1 MLMRTYAW
9 LLSFPGKLHRE
20 DGQGLVEYALI
31 LLLIA
36 MAVVVAVK
44 LFGGELL
51 QTYEKIQSAIPIP

>member
-9 LLSFPGKLHRE
+9 LLSFPGKFHRE

-36 MAVVVAVK
+36 MAVVVAMK
-44 LFGGELL
+44 LFGDELL
-51 QTYEKIQSAIPIP
+51 QTYNEITNAIPSP